1 MLVCKNNGYY
11 HRYTYGGGSVFTTLS
26 DLFSRAIGTTITKEA
41 VKNIG
46 IKALDIG
53 KSAVKDLGS
62 KAIMAGKSAARD
74 LSKKAIESGK
84 VAAIEAGKKFIE
96 KSVTKALTPSS
107 QKILEKYAGVSMEKT
122 SPDSVARNFNT
133 LLEKYINESTKQVTE
148 KVASK
153 TNGKTNG
160 KTVNN
165 VAVAT
170 PSLSSLI
177 RGSAI
182 GGTPTIR
189 DLVKRLN
196 GGGLK
201 KV

>member
-122 SPDSVARNFNT
+122 SPDSVARNFNA

-153 TNGKTNG
+153 TNGKT
-160 KTVNN
+160 VNN

-177 RGSAI
+177 EGSAI
-182 GGTPTIR
+182 SGTPTFR

>member
-122 SPDSVARNFNT
+122 APDAVAKNFNA
-133 LLEKYINESTKQVTE
+133 LIEKYINENAKQATK
-148 KVASK
+148 KVDSI
-153 TNGKTNG
+153 GS
-160 KTVNN
+160 
-165 VAVAT
+165 

-177 RGSAI
+177 EGSAI

>member
-74 LSKKAIESGK
+74 LSKKVIESGK
-84 VAAIEAGKKFIE
+84 VAAIETGKKFIE

-122 SPDSVARNFNT
+122 APDAVTKNFNA
-133 LLEKYINESTKQVTE
+133 LIEKYINENAKQATK
-148 KVASK
+148 KVDSI
-153 TNGKTNG
+153 GS
-160 KTVNN
+160 
-165 VAVAT
+165 

-177 RGSAI
+177 EGSAI

-201 KV
+201 KSLKLILKK